1 MNIRELAKEAGVS
14 VATISRVINH
24 PEAVLPETRERVQA
38 IIEKYNYDPK
48 PVNRGRRVV
57 ALLVPSAARAQGLLR
72 GVQSVLAPK
81 GILVNLVETA
91 PPSGGTAACIYAT
104 AAAKPIGMLIAGEPS
119 LAPEVLPAELPVVL
133 LGSYERLES
142 CNICGINYRDAAEK
156 MVSHLYA
163 MGHRSIWLLQSCG
176 DAPEKA
182 AITAG
187 YRQMMAALGL
197 IDRQCRILEAED
209 SVAGGYRICREEI
222 LTEEPPQAV
231 FAVSD
236 ALAMGIIKVAREE
249 NISLPEEL
257 AVTGFTGSEAAAVIT
272 PALTTMEHPL
282 ERLGAVAARRLIELI
297 EDSVFY
303 QVETHEII
311 LKSKL
316 KIRRSCGNRK
326 EIYELFE

>member
-24 PEAVLPETRERVQA
+24 PEAVLSETRDRVQA

-48 PVNRGRRVV
+48 PVNRGRRSIT
-57 ALLVPSAARAQGLLR
+57 LIVPSALRTQPLLA

-81 GILVNLVETA
+81 GILVNLVESA
-91 PPSGGTAACIYAT
+91 PVPGGTTACIQAA
-104 AAAKPIGMLIAGEPS
+104 AAAKPIGLLVAGEPD
-119 LAPEVLPAELPVVL
+119 LPPEALPADLPVVL
-133 LGSYERLES
+133 IGSYDRLES

-156 MVSHLYA
+156 MLSHLYA
-163 MGHRSIWLLQSCG
+163 MGHRSIWLLQSSRSY
-176 DAPEKA
+176 PEKA

-187 YRQMMAALGL
+187 FQQAAAALGL
-197 IDRQCRILEAED
+197 TPRQCRVLESED
-209 SVAGGYRICREEI
+209 SVAGGYRICREDI
-222 LTEEPPQAV
+222 LTEDPPQAV
-231 FAVSD
+231 FAASD
-236 ALAMGIIKVAREE
+236 ALAMGVIKAAREE
-249 NISLPEEL
+249 NISLPEGL
-257 AVTGFTGSEAAAVIT
+257 AVAGFTGSEAAAVVV

-297 EDSVFY
+297 EDSALY
-303 QVETHEII
+303 QVETHEIV

>member
-297 EDSVFY
+297 EDSVLY